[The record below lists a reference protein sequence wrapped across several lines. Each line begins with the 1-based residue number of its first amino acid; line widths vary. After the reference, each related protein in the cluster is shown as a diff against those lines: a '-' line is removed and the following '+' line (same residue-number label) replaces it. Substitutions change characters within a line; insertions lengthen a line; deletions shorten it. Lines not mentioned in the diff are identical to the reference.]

1 MGKVHLI
8 TGYAGEE
15 HIHSA
20 DQGSFNASFFG
31 GGEYVMEAGNQ
42 LEASIM
48 DNNTVRILDGDLL
61 MQGRHIRIDVDTYE
75 DITITT
81 GTAGVNRNDLIVM
94 QYSKDTS
101 TDIETAELVV
111 VKGTETEG
119 TASDPEYTSG
129 DILAGATFNQMPL
142 YRVKVEGV
150 VLTAV
155 EPLFTTIPTY
165 KKLAEQYAKQF
176 QEACNTYLGAL
187 NILDTKEEIE
197 ANTKE
202 NQLAGALA
210 LKEVIA
216 SISDIVNNQVTT
228 RYIEETDMWQMKTV
242 SDGVWHDWLSGGL
255 QALDLLTLGQSDWV
269 ISGTA
274 STTLAVNP
282 FTLTSS
288 DKSDATS
295 QLSYCKTKNTYD
307 LTGKTKLEIAGTGWH
322 VTFGAIEFINA
333 ETGTTDY
340 KYSRSASGKFD
351 EIITLPNLSG
361 KYHIQLD
368 SGVYNGASATTVA
381 MTVFRVTR

>member
-1 MGKVHLI
+1 MAVHLI
-8 TGYAGEE
+8 TGFKGEE
-15 HIHSA
+15 HIQSA

-31 GGEYVMEAGNQ
+31 EGEFVMEAGNQ
-42 LEASIM
+42 CEASIL
-48 DNNTVRILDGDLL
+48 DNNTVRILDGDIL
-61 MQGRHIRIDVDTYE
+61 MQGRHIRIPSNTYIDV
-75 DITITT
+75 TIQT
-81 GTAGVNRNDLIVM
+81 GTAGVNRNDMIVM
-94 QYSKDTS
+94 EYSKDAGTGV
-101 TDIETAELVV
+101 ETADLKVIQGV
-111 VKGTETEG
+111 AAEG
-119 TASDPEYTSG
+119 TASDPAFTSG
-129 DILAGATFNQMPL
+129 DILAGASFNQMPL

-150 VLTAV
+150 VLSAV
-155 EPLFTTIPTY
+155 EPMFTTIPTY

-176 QEACNTYLGAL
+176 EEACSTYLGAL

-228 RYIEETDMWQMKTV
+228 RYVEDTDMWQMKTV

-307 LTGKTKLEIAGTGWH
+307 LTGKTKLETAGTGWH

-340 KYSRSASGKFD
+340 KYSRSAGGKFD

-368 SGVYNGASATTVA
+368 SGVYNNASATTVA